1 MIVSRRYLKIL
12 FAAVLFCT
20 VASSAIAQ
28 TSFGRISG
36 TATDPTGAG
45 VAGAQ
50 ILVRNTETQATRT
63 VQTNSNGFYV
73 VTDLPI
79 GPYSVEINQ
88 QGFKRQSQT
97 GLNLPADG
105 RLTANFKLELGDVSQ
120 SVDVVTAAG
129 ETLNTV
135 SGEVSPRH

>member
-1 MIVSRRYLKIL
+1 MIVSRRYLKTL
-12 FAAVLFCT
+12 FAAMLFCT
-20 VASSAIAQ
+20 VASFAIAQ

-36 TATDPTGAG
+36 TAYPTLTGAG

-63 VQTNSNGFYV
+63 VETNSNGFYV

-97 GLNLPADG
+97 GLNLPAD
-105 RLTANFKLELGDVSQ
+105 RPLTANFKLELGDASQ
-120 SVDVVTAAG
+120 SVDVVTAAAK
-129 ETLNTV
+129 
-135 SGEVSPRH
+135 R